1 MILANEFLDAAL
13 AEGFEF
19 YTGVPC
25 SLLTPLINGAL
36 NRPSLDYVAAAS
48 EGEAVG
54 IAAGAWLAGR
64 GSVAMFQN
72 SGLGNAVNPLSSLA
86 SPFHIPMLL
95 VTSWRGQPG
104 HSDEPQHE
112 LMGNIT
118 HDLLRLLKI
127 EWASFPH
134 QSPLVAPLLRT
145 ASVQMLTTG
154 LPYALVMSAGQ
165 VHEETLHAS
174 PFAPLQQ
181 GACEIFDE
189 GRDAIERVLTLEVLL
204 SLVPKS
210 AAIVAT
216 TGKCG
221 RELYTIQDRP
231 QHFYHIGAMG
241 GASALGLGV
250 ALNTTTPVVVLDGDG
265 AALMRLGT
273 MATIAAYHPTNLI
286 HIIFDNGAHDST
298 GGQPTVAPVVDFP
311 ALALACGYRYAA
323 TCASIEGFTDAYRRA
338 STEGPSL
345 IHVRIKQGA
354 VANLGRPKVTPRE
367 VAQRFRAFLTDL
379 AAEEHRLAAVTGGH
393 A

>member
-1 MILANEFLDAAL
+1 MIAADEFLEAAL
-13 AEGFEF
+13 AEGYNF

-36 NRPSLDYVAAAS
+36 SRPGLDYVAAAS

-64 GSVAMFQN
+64 GPVAMFQN
-72 SGLGNAVNPLSSLA
+72 SGLGNAVNPLSSLT

-95 VTSWRGQPG
+95 VTSWRGRPG
-104 HSDEPQHE
+104 HPDEPQHE
-112 LMGNIT
+112 LMGKIT
-118 HDLLRLLKI
+118 HELLRLLEI
-127 EWASFPH
+127 EWASFPQH
-134 QSPLVAPLLRT
+134 SHLVAPLLRT
-145 ASVQMLTTG
+145 ASSRMSTTG
-154 LPYALVMSAGQ
+154 LPYALVMSTGH
-165 VHEETLHAS
+165 VLEEALHAS
-174 PFAPLQQ
+174 PFSPRQH
-181 GACEIFDE
+181 GACETFDE
-189 GRDAIERVLTLEVLL
+189 GLDAIERVLILDALL
-204 SLVPKS
+204 SQVPEN
-210 AAIVAT
+210 AAIIAT

-231 QHFYHIGAMG
+231 QHFYHVGAMG

-250 ALNTTTPVVVLDGDG
+250 ALNTNAPIIVLDGDG

-273 MATIAAYHPTNLI
+273 MATIAAYHPSNLI
-286 HIIFDNGAHDST
+286 HIIFDNGSHDST

-323 TCASIEGFTDAYRRA
+323 TCSSIDGFADAYRRA
-338 STEGPSL
+338 SAEGPSL

-354 VANLGRPKVTPRE
+354 LANLGRPTVTPRE
-367 VAQRFRAFLTDL
+367 VAQRFRAFLTDSTSDEQRS
-379 AAEEHRLAAVTGGH
+379 AAAIGGR